1 MLDRTSASLL
11 VCARVVIVCT
21 IVQVPGGDGRCLR
34 RRVRGRVRG
43 RRAWSPRLGCCMGL
57 RWTVGVLDSEHEGAR
72 VVHGSLL
79 GQGLPLVW
87 LEVVRKRG
95 DNTSAC
101 KVGISPFL
109 FLQMDTSK
117 KNTVVVL

>member
-1 MLDRTSASLL
+1 
-11 VCARVVIVCT
+11 
-21 IVQVPGGDGRCLR
+21 
-34 RRVRGRVRG
+34 VRGRVRG

-72 VVHGSLL
+72 VVHGSVL

-87 LEVVRKRG
+87 LEVERKRG

-101 KVGISPFL
+101 KVGIGPFP